1 VQMNTVDEEKSG
13 DFNLGSG
20 VETLTFGAGPYL
32 RVDVEGA
39 SLALTGLTSN
49 GVGAELSGDFAFEQS
64 SGVTKIGMNN
74 VTVSVDVNG
83 SAGSLEKGEG
93 AILVTENGVA
103 GTLEGEINASVGGA
117 AAGGK
122 IEIRFNNTGGSVDQQ
137 LEVSGVMKS
146 IIFSDF
152 EGNILTVS
160 LLGGSLNIAD
170 VVTVEGDVTFT
181 SQGVYKVFAGNN
193 MTLFVGDG
201 PLRLDDG
208 ELNPFAKGLMIS
220 EATVGL
226 LKKDGKYALSA
237 KGQVS
242 VVGISGLSLSG
253 PISISYNG
261 FDHLIDEAVA
271 IAGTTKRVAVNFAEN
286 QISKVVN
293 GVRESFYDIKG
304 FETPIAI
311 DVAGQRVRANFSV
324 RRFASVAG
332 GKDDSLEFGLT
343 NVEASFGDGTS
354 DVVTL
359 TGGSGALLSMPDGVA
374 LQASGSVSVSVSA
387 PEVSLTGTMKL
398 KINNVGEAFTRDV
411 KVGGD
416 KVELDLPAGPYTK
429 FEGAGSLVVAGQTL
443 EGDFVF
449 EKNSAGSIKF
459 VISGLNMNMGNVI
472 SINNGYGEFQIDYE
486 GMSGAF
492 SVSNFEVKSDKISF
506 DTEEARFELNTRA
519 SEFRGD
525 YNLGRGIESVTLD
538 AGPYVRLNVEGANLS
553 LAAGLAAEL
562 YGDFAFEQSG
572 EVTRLGVS
580 NVSSVVELGGSS
592 GKIINGSGANN
603 SWRRC
608 CWHGFRKT

>member
-1 VQMNTVDEEKSG
+1 
-13 DFNLGSG
+13 
-20 VETLTFGAGPYL
+20 
-32 RVDVEGA
+32 
-39 SLALTGLTSN
+39 
-49 GVGAELSGDFAFEQS
+49 
-64 SGVTKIGMNN
+64 
-74 VTVSVDVNG
+74 
-83 SAGSLEKGEG
+83 
-93 AILVTENGVA
+93 
-103 GTLEGEINASVGGA
+103 
-117 AAGGK
+117 
-122 IEIRFNNTGGSVDQQ
+122 
-137 LEVSGVMKS
+137 MKS
-146 IIFSDF
+146 IIFSDV

-170 VVTVEGDVTFT
+170 VVTVEDVTFT

-261 FDHLIDEAVA
+261 FDHLVDEAVA
-271 IAGTTKRVAVNFAEN
+271 IAGTTKRVVVNFAEN

-293 GVRESFYDIKG
+293 GVRESFYEIKG
-304 FETPIAI
+304 FDTPIAI

-324 RRFASVAG
+324 RRFASVTG
-332 GKDDSLEFGLT
+332 GDDDSLEFGLT

-354 DVVTL
+354 DIVTL

-374 LQASGSVSVSVSA
+374 LQASGNVTVSD

-443 EGDFVF
+443 SGDFSF

-472 SINNGYGEFQIDYE
+472 SINNGYGEFQIDSE

-538 AGPYVRLNVEGANLS
+538 SGPYVRLNVEGANLS

-580 NVSSVVELGGSS
+580 NVSSVVELVVVVE
-592 GKIINGSGANN
+592 KLLMVVVL
-603 SWRRC
+603 
-608 CWHGFRKT
+608 